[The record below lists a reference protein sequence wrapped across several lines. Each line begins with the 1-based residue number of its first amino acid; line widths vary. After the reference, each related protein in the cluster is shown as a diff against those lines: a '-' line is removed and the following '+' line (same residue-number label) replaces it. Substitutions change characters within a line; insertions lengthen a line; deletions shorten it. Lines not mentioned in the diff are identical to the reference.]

1 MSERLKR
8 FFSHGGT
15 IAFITGF
22 FLYIAV
28 VLPILINDKGIF
40 IKEEL
45 EISLGSPY
53 HESPLADQNCFK
65 VLSTCMQNY
74 PDFEIKG
81 VVYNQYGY
89 MAVYPV
95 GLLPGD
101 SSIKY
106 FDYELCDFRLI
117 EPFLTIAEG
126 QNNFT
131 KHWEKRDELI
141 SKLPTYKWEN
151 TTWRTEGW
159 INKYKYQDVYLL
171 HKELE
176 SQYLFDFDWL
186 IAIPLLDADGNE
198 GVYALHLLYHH
209 DTLIAELLLNDA
221 GELLI
226 PKKEIVSEKDSTTQ
240 EYIGLSKIDYLDEVT
255 RLLKNLD
262 NNAIVK
268 GIGFDG
274 DNYMVILASE

>member
-1 MSERLKR
+1 MSRGLGDVYKR
-8 FFSHGGT
+8 
-15 IAFITGF
+15 
-22 FLYIAV
+22 
-28 VLPILINDKGIF
+28 
-40 IKEEL
+40 
-45 EISLGSPY
+45 
-53 HESPLADQNCFK
+53 
-65 VLSTCMQNY
+65 
-74 PDFEIKG
+74 
-81 VVYNQYGY
+81 
-89 MAVYPV
+89 
-95 GLLPGD
+95 
-101 SSIKY
+101 
-106 FDYELCDFRLI
+106 
-117 EPFLTIAEG
+117 
-126 QNNFT
+126 
-131 KHWEKRDELI
+131 
-141 SKLPTYKWEN
+141 
-151 TTWRTEGW
+151 
-159 INKYKYQDVYLL
+159 QDVYLL

-262 NNAIVK
+262 DKAIVK

>member
-1 MSERLKR
+1 M
-8 FFSHGGT
+8 
-15 IAFITGF
+15 
-22 FLYIAV
+22 
-28 VLPILINDKGIF
+28 
-40 IKEEL
+40 
-45 EISLGSPY
+45 
-53 HESPLADQNCFK
+53 
-65 VLSTCMQNY
+65 
-74 PDFEIKG
+74 
-81 VVYNQYGY
+81 
-89 MAVYPV
+89 
-95 GLLPGD
+95 
-101 SSIKY
+101 
-106 FDYELCDFRLI
+106 
-117 EPFLTIAEG
+117 
-126 QNNFT
+126 
-131 KHWEKRDELI
+131 
-141 SKLPTYKWEN
+141 
-151 TTWRTEGW
+151 
-159 INKYKYQDVYLL
+159 
-171 HKELE
+171 
-176 SQYLFDFDWL
+176 